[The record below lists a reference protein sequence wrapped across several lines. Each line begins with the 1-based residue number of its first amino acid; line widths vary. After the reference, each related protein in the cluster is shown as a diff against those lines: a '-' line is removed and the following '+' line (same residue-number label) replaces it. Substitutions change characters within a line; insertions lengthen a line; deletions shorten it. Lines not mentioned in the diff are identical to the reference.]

1 MTTDTDPF
9 SGFSDVVT
17 SIEDL
22 EDIIGEPMPQIVNK
36 EIPALDTICRDFIS
50 RAPFCFLATANP
62 DGHIDVSPRGDP
74 AGFVNVLDP
83 STLAIPDRPGNRRVD
98 TFHNI
103 LKDPRVGL
111 LFLIP
116 GRGETL
122 RIRGEARI
130 VRDGKLLASMA
141 VNGREPKL
149 ALVTHLRSAF
159 MHCPKCVFRSNIW
172 QPENWPDTDGL
183 ADMNEAMVKHA
194 KIAMSP
200 DEWFEALKENGELEL
215 W

>member
-1 MTTDTDPF
+1 MASSDDPF
-9 SGFSDVVT
+9 ARFSNIVT
-17 SIEDL
+17 RIEDL
-22 EDIIGEPMPQIVNK
+22 EEVIGEPMPQIVAK
-36 EIPALDTICRDFIS
+36 ELPALDSICRDFIAH
-50 RAPFCFLATANP
+50 APFCFLASSNP
-62 DGHIDVSPRGDP
+62 AGYLDISPKGDP
-74 AGFVNVLDP
+74 AGFVKVLDEA
-83 STLAIPDRPGNRRVD
+83 TLAIPDRPGNRRVD

-111 LFLIP
+111 LFLVP

-130 VRDGKLLASMA
+130 VQDTDLLKMMA
-141 VNGREPKL
+141 INDRPPKL
-149 ALVTHLRSAF
+149 ALVIHVQSAF

-172 QPENWPDTDGL
+172 QPENWPDTSGL

-194 KIAMSP
+194 QIAMSP
-200 DEWFEALKENGELEL
+200 EEWFESLKNKGELDL